1 MSVLPRHSNA
11 RASTERTLQTSP
23 SPARHDM
30 SQVIISVQYAWK
42 EGVDAST
49 VAAAHKKLVVEC
61 CAPIAGCRIFR
72 YGLDEPNRRSQ
83 SYEVYDS
90 PAAVQALLKSAMA
103 DGSPLMPMYA
113 VCAVVPGSVCFQG
126 TRESLETLK
135 DAIAA
140 FGGTCFYTDS
150 QEDSHF
156 AV

>member
-1 MSVLPRHSNA
+1 
-11 RASTERTLQTSP
+11 
-23 SPARHDM
+23 M

-49 VAAAHKKLVVEC
+49 VAAAHKKLVDEC

-103 DGSPLMPMYA
+103 DGSPLMPCTPSARWYRA
-113 VCAVVPGSVCFQG
+113 ACASKARGS
-126 TRESLETLK
+126 RSRR
-135 DAIAA
+135 
-140 FGGTCFYTDS
+140 
-150 QEDSHF
+150 
-156 AV
+156 

>member
-1 MSVLPRHSNA
+1 
-11 RASTERTLQTSP
+11 
-23 SPARHDM
+23 M

-61 CAPIAGCRIFR
+61 CSPIAGCRIFR

-103 DGSPLMPMYA
+103 QASLGSTLSSLASNSNWADKGVVGA
-113 VCAVVPGSVCFQG
+113 VASK
-126 TRESLETLK
+126 E
-135 DAIAA
+135 A
-140 FGGTCFYTDS
+140 
-150 QEDSHF
+150 
-156 AV
+156 

>member
-1 MSVLPRHSNA
+1 MSVLHRHSNA
-11 RASTERTLQTSP
+11 RIDRTHVTNISV
-23 SPARHDM
+23 ARHDM

-49 VAAAHKKLVVEC
+49 VAAAHKKLVDEC
-61 CAPIAGCRIFR
+61 CAPISGCRIFR

-103 DGSPLMPMYA
+103 EGSPLMPMYE
-113 VCAVVPGSVCFQG
+113 VCEVVPGSVCFQG
-126 TRESLETLK
+126 TKESLETLK

-140 FGGTCFYTDS
+140 LGGTCFYTDS